1 MKGFNLIRIYSLMVI
16 TLYGV
21 SLIAHGNLDR
31 SFSSCGRVE
40 TSFGIDST
48 AKAITVQPDGKMIV
62 AGYSDMNGQN
72 TFALVRYNTD
82 GTVDKSF
89 GYDGIALTKFGAN
102 EKASGAQAVM
112 IQPDGKIVAAGFTN
126 AIKNTFR
133 WCLAR
138 YNQDGSLDT
147 TFFGGRGIMPG
158 TVINT
163 FGGID
168 DASQVHAL
176 AMQPD
181 GKIVAAGISVMGDQ
195 VVFALARYNH
205 DGSLDLNFNKDSHG
219 SIPGIIRTDFGSLHK
234 KDDRAYAVMVQ
245 PDGKIVAGGSS
256 YVSGCKT
263 FALARYLAD
272 GSLDA
277 SFYNPGFSKVHGTVI
292 ASFAGGETNA
302 AIKALLIQADGAIVA
317 GGYTNSCHMP
327 SDNLRFALARFLP
340 CGQLDASFGADGMS
354 IIPGTVVTSFG
365 PQEGSSQI
373 NSMVMQSDGK
383 IVAGGFTKTK
393 NDSCFALARYQVNGS
408 LDFVFNSADSVAGTV
423 RTKFPGSMEDEIY
436 CLALHP
442 SGSLVAVGKTS
453 SNIRPHMALARY
465 VCMDHEMSAPSFDY
479 PQHGQKIVNGSAIKL
494 TGKSQ
499 KPGIVSVYLNDR
511 LVDSVYTKNNDW
523 SMTLPPLASGEY
535 SLHACQNYPGGN
547 VNLMSDASLFIVDQ
561 HPRAQNQQFVAAQ
574 DNPLIEKLN
583 VSGASGKYTYRVLS
597 ADNGKVTIEND
608 VFTFMPMID
617 EGMGSFE
624 FEATDCE
631 TACSSRAKVLITI
644 FPLPMVQNIDY
655 TVCQDISFEG
665 SLADHVTKGLPPYS
679 FSLINSDDSGM
690 LKLNQDGSFVFTP
703 TYEFRGKARFGYQVT
718 DSRSNKSKPGVITIE
733 VLGSPVA
740 HNGFF
745 TICQDTQV
753 VGTLTTLV
761 TGGKPHYVYNLVADS
776 AQNGVAQLQNNGTF
790 NFVPTAEFNG
800 QASFKY
806 TVTDANECTSKEGT
820 IVVKVLEKPVAT
832 NGTFTT
838 VENTQLTSSLSDLI
852 SKGTAPY
859 VFNLIQNPS
868 SGSLILNADGSFDYV
883 PANDMSGVVTFV
895 YNVTDANK
903 CSSTNAEITI
913 VVNPKPKINSV
924 SAATCQ
930 DTQVAGSLASATT
943 AGTAPFSYV
952 LVNGAETAPLQ
963 LSNDGSYLFTP
974 PQESHGQIAFE
985 YQVIDAL
992 GIPSNIATLAIEVY
1006 QRPEVK
1012 DDAKTICQDTTL
1024 SDSLANL
1031 ASAGLAPY
1039 QFSLAGQ
1046 SADGIVTINADG
1058 QYTFV
1063 PTQGFNGVTNFKYI
1077 AVDAHGCI
1085 SKEGTVSITVL
1096 EKIVINNQ
1104 VISMVQD
1111 GRIEG
1116 NVNDYI
1122 NAGLSP
1128 FIFNKISE
1136 TNGHLQLH
1144 EDGRYTFVPTVGFV
1158 GVAGFEFEVANA
1170 YNCVSQGQV
1179 SVVVQPKP
1187 IVVDYNKYI
1196 CQGTSLTG
1204 SLIES
1209 VVNGTPPYVFS
1220 QIGEAFNAT
1229 VQLNDNGSF
1238 IITPFSEI
1246 DTQASFQYMVTDA
1259 NGHVSETAT
1268 VTTLMYQAPQIQEY
1282 TLQVTKNNLLS
1293 GNLHQVVSGGA
1304 PEYQF
1309 SQIGVAEN
1317 GNVVIAESGSFLFIP
1332 NANFVGDAQFK
1343 YQVIDAKGCKNDGIV
1358 NIQVVEQAQEVGLE
1372 SIQSQSID
1380 FDTQEIKRKTRRIRS
1395 YKKY

>member
-1 MKGFNLIRIYSLMVI
+1 MKGFKLIKVCSLMVI
-16 TLYGV
+16 TLYSV
-21 SLIAHGNLDR
+21 SLVANGNLDR

-48 AKAITVQPDGKMIV
+48 AKAIAVQPDGKMIV

-138 YNQDGSLDT
+138 YNEDGSPDI

-181 GKIVAAGISVMGDQ
+181 GKIVAAGISAMADK

-205 DGSLDLNFNKDSHG
+205 DGSLDATFNKDSHG

-263 FALARYLAD
+263 FALARYLPD

-302 AIKALLIQADGAIVA
+302 AIKALLMQADGTIVA

-340 CGQLDASFGADGMS
+340 CGQLDASFGAGGMG

-383 IVAGGFTKTK
+383 IIAGGFTKTK
-393 NDSCFALARYQVNGS
+393 NDSCFALARYHENGS
-408 LDFVFNSADSVAGTV
+408 LDFVFNNADSVAGTV

-442 SGSLVAVGKTS
+442 SGSLVAVGKTAT
-453 SNIRPHMALARY
+453 NIRPHMALARY
-465 VCMDHEMSAPSFDY
+465 VCMDHEMMAPSFDY
-479 PQHGQKIVNGSAIKL
+479 PQRGQKIVNGSAIKL

-499 KPGIVSVYLNDR
+499 KPGVVSVYLNDR

-535 SLHACQNYPGGN
+535 SLYACQNYPGGN
-547 VNLMSDASLFIVDQ
+547 VNLMSDMSTFIVDQ
-561 HPRAQNQQFVAAQ
+561 HPRAINQQFVTAQ
-574 DNPLIEKLN
+574 DNPLMAKLN
-583 VSGASGKYTYRVLS
+583 VSGASGKYNYKVLNS
-597 ADNGKVTIEND
+597 DNGKVTFEND
-608 VFTFMPMID
+608 MFTFMPMVD

-624 FEATDCE
+624 FEAIDCE
-631 TACSSRAKVLITI
+631 TACSSKAKVLITI
-644 FPLPMVQNIDY
+644 FPLPIVQNVDY

-665 SLADHVTKGLPPYS
+665 NLADHVTKGLRPYS

-690 LKLNQDGSFVFTP
+690 LKLNEDGSFVFAP
-703 TYEFRGKARFGYQVT
+703 THEFRGKARFGYQVT

-733 VLGSPVA
+733 VLGSPIA
-740 HNGFF
+740 HNAFF
-745 TICQDTQV
+745 TICQDTQL

-761 TGGKPHYVYNLVADS
+761 TGGKPQYVYHLVVDS
-776 AQNGVAQLQNNGTF
+776 AQNGVAELQDNGTF

-820 IVVKVLEKPVAT
+820 IVVKVLEKPASG

-838 VENTQLTSSLSDLI
+838 VENTQLTASLADLI

-859 VFNLIQNPS
+859 TFNVIEKPS
-868 SGSLILNADGSFDYV
+868 NGSLTINADGSFDYV
-883 PANDMSGVVTFV
+883 PGNDFSGVVTFV
-895 YNVTDANK
+895 YNIVDANK
-903 CSSTNAEITI
+903 CVSNNAEITI
-913 VVNPKPKINSV
+913 VVNPKPKVDSV

-930 DTQVAGSLASATT
+930 DTQVTGSLASAIT
-943 AGTAPFSYV
+943 AGSAPFTYV
-952 LVNGAETAPLQ
+952 LVNGSQAAQLQ
-963 LSNDGSYLFTP
+963 LNNDGSYVFTP
-974 PQESHGQIAFE
+974 MQESNGQIAFE

-992 GIPSNIATLAIEVY
+992 GIASNIATLAIEVY

-1012 DDAKTICQDTTL
+1012 DDAKTICQDATL
-1024 SDSLANL
+1024 NDSLANL

-1039 QFSLAGQ
+1039 QFSLVSE
-1046 SADGIVTINADG
+1046 SADGTVNINADG

-1063 PTQGFNGVTNFKYI
+1063 PTQGFSGVTSFKYVV
-1077 AVDAHGCI
+1077 VDAHNCI
-1085 SKEGTVSITVL
+1085 SKEATVTITVL
-1096 EKIVINNQ
+1096 EKIIITNQ
-1104 VISMVQD
+1104 VITLAQD
-1111 GRIEG
+1111 GILEG
-1116 NVNDYI
+1116 NLNNYI
-1122 NAGLSP
+1122 TSGSLP
-1128 FIFNKISE
+1128 YIFNKISE
-1136 TNGHLQLH
+1136 INGNLQLN
-1144 EDGRYTFVPTVGFV
+1144 EDGSYTFVATPGFV
-1158 GVAGFEFEVANA
+1158 GIAGFEFEVTNA
-1170 YNCVSQGQV
+1170 YNCASQGQV
-1179 SVVVQPKP
+1179 SVIVQPKP
-1187 IVVDYNKYI
+1187 VVVDYNKYI
-1196 CQGTSLTG
+1196 CQGTSLSG
-1204 SLIES
+1204 SLLES

-1220 QIGEAFNAT
+1220 QIGDAFNAT
-1229 VQLNDNGSF
+1229 VQLNEDGSF
-1238 IITPFSEI
+1238 VITPFSEI
-1246 DTQASFQYMVTDA
+1246 DTQASFQYLVTDA
-1259 NGHVSETAT
+1259 NGYVSEVAT

-1282 TLQVTKNNLLS
+1282 TLQVNINNLLN
-1293 GNLHQVVSGGA
+1293 GNLTQVVSGGT
-1304 PEYQF
+1304 PEYHF
-1309 SQIGVAEN
+1309 SQIGIAQN
-1317 GNVVIAESGSFLFIP
+1317 GNVVIDAAGSFVFIP
-1332 NANFVGDAQFK
+1332 HANFVGEAQFN
-1343 YQVIDAKGCKNDGIV
+1343 YQVIDAKGCKSNGTV
-1358 NIQVVEQAQEVGLE
+1358 TIQVVEPVQEVVVENNQEQSLE
-1372 SIQSQSID
+1372 
-1380 FDTQEIKRKTRRIRS
+1380 TQEVKRKTRRVRS
-1395 YKKY
+1395 YKNK